1 MVPCVRVIFGLF
13 AASSSSVIGTE
24 LKPPPLGSRVGQ
36 RMLFVGAIG
45 AARHAEL
52 VGRRVERAVARRLE
66 ELKADLEGEGL
77 WRDDVAH
84 AGAAH

>member
-1 MVPCVRVIFGLF
+1 MVREIPRGR
-13 AASSSSVIGTE
+13 ADGAQHARDRHGRE
-24 LKPPPLGSRVGQ
+24 LPRDDW
-36 RMLFVGAIG
+36 AIG

-66 ELKADLEGEGL
+66 ELKANLEGEGL